1 MIKLKLINPVGDT
14 VKDIE
19 LSEWTDIESFKA
31 SHRFILESSDGSTF
45 NYSEK
50 EWMEL
55 PPDYQSHPTIKAPLS
70 N

>member
-1 MIKLKLINPVGDT
+1 MIKLKLTNPVGDI

-19 LSEWTDIESFKA
+19 LSEWTDIESFES
-31 SHRFILESSDGSTF
+31 SHRFILESSDGSIF

-55 PPDYQSHPTIKAPLS
+55 PTDYQSHPKIKAPLS

>member
-1 MIKLKLINPVGDT
+1 MIRLKLVNPVGDII
-14 VKDIE
+14 KDIE

-31 SHRFILESSDGSTF
+31 GHRFVLESSNGSIYD
-45 NYSEK
+45 YSQK

-55 PPDYQSHPTIKAPLS
+55 PPNYQSHPTIKAPLS

>member
-1 MIKLKLINPVGDT
+1 MSKLKLINPVGDT

-31 SHRFILESSDGSTF
+31 SHRFILESNDGSIF

-55 PPDYQSHPTIKAPLS
+55 PPDYQSHPTIKTPLS

>member
-1 MIKLKLINPVGDT
+1 MIRLKLINPVGNIIKDT
-14 VKDIE
+14 E

-31 SHRFILESSDGSTF
+31 GCRFILESSDGSIYDYTQ
-45 NYSEK
+45 K

-55 PPDYQSHPTIKAPLS
+55 PPDYQSHPAIKAPLS

>member
-31 SHRFILESSDGSTF
+31 THRFILESSDGSVFDYTT
-45 NYSEK
+45 K

-55 PPDYQSHPTIKAPLS
+55 PPCYQSHPVIKAKLS